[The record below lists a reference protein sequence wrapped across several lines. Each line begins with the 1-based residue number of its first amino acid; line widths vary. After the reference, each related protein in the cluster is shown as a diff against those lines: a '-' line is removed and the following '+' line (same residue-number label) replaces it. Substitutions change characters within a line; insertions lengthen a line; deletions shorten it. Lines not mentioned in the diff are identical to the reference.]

1 MRALGSMIVAFAL
14 LSACAVADEP
24 DADET
29 DNAAKVACVRGR
41 SIAELAKQRHH
52 ATKGQKA
59 VCNQG
64 GNLYVDE
71 VCTEVATHRKANT
84 CPLTC
89 LKAQDLTPSSDA
101 HSTCEWHH
109 GNSTEIVHVGESRKA
124 AIGQGL
130 KMWCTSAGVW
140 SVAPVC
146 PL

>member
-1 MRALGSMIVAFAL
+1 MIAFAL
-14 LSACAVADEP
+14 LSACAVADES

-41 SIAELAKQRHH
+41 SIAELTKQRRHP
-52 ATKGQKA
+52 TKGQKA

-71 VCTEVATHRKANT
+71 VCTEVATNRKANT
-84 CPLTC
+84 CPLPC
-89 LKAQDLTPSSDA
+89 LKAQDLTASPSADLA
-101 HSTCEWHH
+101 CEWHDRD
-109 GNSTEIVHVGESRKA
+109 STESVPVGESRKA
-124 AIGQGL
+124 AIGKGL
-130 KMWCTSAGVW
+130 KIWCTSAGVW